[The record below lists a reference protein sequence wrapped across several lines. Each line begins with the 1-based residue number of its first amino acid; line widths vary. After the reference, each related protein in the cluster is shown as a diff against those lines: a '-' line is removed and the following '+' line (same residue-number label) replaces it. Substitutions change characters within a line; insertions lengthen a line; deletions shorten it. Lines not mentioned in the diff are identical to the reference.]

1 MPIDSMSYSFTGDSR
16 FERIFCAGERHKTL
30 LRQEFVLE
38 SRTQSERPSGVART
52 FKQLWPPVCLYRYI
66 TPHVGLDAGGEGR
79 GDRSYS

>member
-1 MPIDSMSYSFTGDSR
+1 M
-16 FERIFCAGERHKTL
+16 
-30 LRQEFVLE
+30 LE